1 VPCSHM
7 LLAAMR
13 SPPFTKPLYVNAGH
27 NDIESRCSKL
37 QRCHIA
43 SALAR
48 SPSWSPMSGPRLQ
61 QAANARSEKTQAH
74 PLDARSP
81 RESILTLRRRTS
93 PRSQAA
99 NLHDPREV
107 IQHFKGGNP
116 HAPREAIPLIRGK
129 SSGTSTRSTLSE
141 GVYPHAQAEDMPT
154 LRGSLA
160 NQHYPREVIQNFKGG
175 NPHAPREAIPVI
187 RGKSHRSEG
196 GDPDAPRKAIRT
208 IRGR

>member
-1 VPCSHM
+1 MQQTAKMSHRISIGPEPV
-7 LLAAMR
+7 LVAHVR
-13 SPPFTKPLYVNAGH
+13 SPPAAGSQRPVREDSGTSTRCTLSEGVYPH
-27 NDIESRCSKL
+27 AQAEDIPTLPGSQS
-37 QRCHIA
+37 
-43 SALAR
+43 AR
-48 SPSWSPMSGPRLQ
+48 SKGGDP
-61 QAANARSEKTQAH
+61 KF
-74 PLDARSP
+74 
-81 RESILTLRRRTS
+81 
-93 PRSQAA
+93 
-99 NLHDPREV
+99 PREV

-129 SSGTSTRSTLSE
+129 SAGTSTRSTLSE